1 MESSFCCYRLPAAAS
16 RCPAP
21 QFLPGLSVELS
32 SMNLSNLFLH
42 VFICVTSITSQ
53 GNEFCSMVMCS
64 MELYPGLFLISHLI
78 NFWAVHFFLY
88 FLKENSIVSSSLSP
102 LNSCFYK
109 TFSFLFQ
116 TEKLFISLY
125 SMETLLICP
134 VDKLSDPLFLQNL
147 QFSMHL
153 CLFLV
158 CSFK

>member
-88 FLKENSIVSSSLSP
+88 FWKRTQLFPLHFLLLIPVSIKLSHVFFKLRNYLYP
-102 LNSCFYK
+102 YIVW
-109 TFSFLFQ
+109 
-116 TEKLFISLY
+116 KLF
-125 SMETLLICP
+125 
-134 VDKLSDPLFLQNL
+134 
-147 QFSMHL
+147 
-153 CLFLV
+153 
-158 CSFK
+158 